1 MKKETLPYLSLAF
14 LTGLNL
20 FNYLDRYVLAAVLTP
35 VQTDLRLNDAQGGF
49 LASAFMLGYFISSP
63 VFGYLGD
70 RTARKW
76 LIAFG
81 VFFWS
86 VGTILS
92 AYCHS
97 YGTLIA
103 CRVLVGLGEA
113 SYATLA
119 PAWLADLF
127 PSERRNN
134 ALTIFYVA
142 IPVGSALGYG
152 AGSLALLH
160 GNWRDGFFWAGVP
173 GIILALLLLFL
184 REPQRGAA
192 DPVADPAAPNTPQ
205 AAPTWRDTFRLFRI
219 ADFNLVLLGY
229 TAYTFALGAFAVW
242 GPKFLYLRHHLE
254 LHKADFFFSLSLA
267 ASGLVGTLVGGLLA
281 TAWQRRNPAGYALL
295 LALSIA
301 AAVPVAAAAFLS
313 ASLPV
318 SMACLAGAMFL
329 LFLSTGPTNTLIVES
344 VPVAL
349 RASAMAT
356 SIFVIHLFGDFG
368 SPPAIGKLADW
379 LNPPHAPTIG
389 LQRAVLVLPAVLAV
403 GAFFWGWLARRKA
416 RGTTPTQ
423 LAPFAPS
430 IQG

>member
-1 MKKETLPYLSLAF
+1 MKKEASPYLSLAF

-20 FNYLDRYVLAAVLTP
+20 FNYLDRYVLSAVLP
-35 VQTDLRLNDAQGGF
+35 PLQTDLRLNDAQGGF
-49 LASAFMLGYFISSP
+49 LASAFMIGYFVSSP

-70 RTARKW
+70 RSSRKW

-97 YGTLIA
+97 YGTMIA
-103 CRVLVGLGEA
+103 CRLLVGLGEA

-127 PSERRNN
+127 PSARRNN

-142 IPVGSALGYG
+142 IPVGSALGYE

-160 GNWRDGFFWAGVP
+160 GNWRDGFFWAGLP

-184 REPQRGAA
+184 QEPRRGAA
-192 DPVADPAAPNTPQ
+192 DAVAADADAAAVSETQ
-205 AAPTWRDTFRLFRI
+205 PTWRDTFRLFRI
-219 ADFNLVLLGY
+219 VDFSLVLLGY

-267 ASGLVGTLVGGLLA
+267 VSGLVGTMVGGFLA
-281 TAWQRRNPAGYALL
+281 TAWQKRHPAGYALL
-295 LALSIA
+295 LTFSIA

-313 ASLPV
+313 VSTPV
-318 SMACLAGAMFL
+318 SMSCLAAAMFL

-344 VPVAL
+344 VPVAM
-349 RASAMAT
+349 RASAMAA

-379 LNPPHAPTIG
+379 LGQPQSPAAG
-389 LQRAVLVLPAVLAV
+389 LQRAVLVLPGVLAV
-403 GAFFWGWLARRKA
+403 GAFFWGWLAKRKLGEGRHVPVVLPA
-416 RGTTPTQ
+416 
-423 LAPFAPS
+423 
-430 IQG
+430 

>member
-1 MKKETLPYLSLAF
+1 MKKEASPYLSLAF

-20 FNYLDRYVLAAVLTP
+20 FNYLDRYVLSAVLP
-35 VQTDLRLNDAQGGF
+35 PLQLDLRLNDAQGGF
-49 LASAFMLGYFISSP
+49 LASAFMLGYFVSSP

-70 RTARKW
+70 RSSRKW

-86 VGTILS
+86 IGTILS
-92 AYCHS
+92 GYCHS
-97 YGTLIA
+97 YSAMIA
-103 CRVLVGLGEA
+103 CRLLVGLGEA

-127 PSERRNN
+127 PSARRNN

-160 GNWRDGFFWAGVP
+160 GNWRDGFFWAGLP

-184 REPQRGAA
+184 QEPRRGAA
-192 DPVADPAAPNTPQ
+192 DAVAADPDSPTSSAAK
-205 AAPTWRDTFRLFRI
+205 PTWRDTFRLFRI
-219 ADFNLVLLGY
+219 IDFTLVLLGY

-267 ASGLVGTLVGGLLA
+267 VSGLVGTMVGGFLA
-281 TAWQRRNPAGYALL
+281 TAWQKRNPAGYALL

-301 AAVPVAAAAFLS
+301 AAVPVAAVAFLS
-313 ASLPV
+313 TSTLV
-318 SMACLAGAMFL
+318 SMSCLAAAMFL

-344 VPVAL
+344 VPVTM
-349 RASAMAT
+349 RASAMAA

-368 SPPAIGKLADW
+368 SPPAVGKLADW
-379 LNPPHAPTIG
+379 LSQPQSPAAG

-403 GAFFWGWLARRKA
+403 GAFFWGWLAKRKA
-416 RGTTPTQ
+416 AGPRDVPVE
-423 LAPFAPS
+423 LPA
-430 IQG
+430 

>member
-1 MKKETLPYLSLAF
+1 MKKDPSPYLSLAF

-20 FNYLDRYVLAAVLTP
+20 FNYLDRYVLSAVLP
-35 VQTDLRLNDAQGGF
+35 PLQHDLNLNDAQGGF
-49 LASAFMLGYFISSP
+49 LASAFMLGYFVSSP

-70 RTARKW
+70 RSSRKW

-86 VGTILS
+86 IGTILS

-97 YGTLIA
+97 YTTMIA
-103 CRVLVGLGEA
+103 CRLLVGLGEA

-119 PAWLADLF
+119 PAWLSDLF
-127 PSERRNN
+127 PSARRNN

-160 GNWRDGFFWAGVP
+160 GNWRDGFFWAGLP

-184 REPQRGAA
+184 QEPRRGAS
-192 DPVADPAAPNTPQ
+192 DPVAADAGSPGAAPPAT
-205 AAPTWRDTFRLFRI
+205 PTWRDTFRLFRI
-219 ADFNLVLLGY
+219 VDFSLVLLGY

-267 ASGLVGTLVGGLLA
+267 VSGLVGTMVGGFLA
-281 TAWQRRNPAGYALL
+281 TAWQKRNPAGYALL

-313 ASLPV
+313 ASTVV
-318 SMACLAGAMFL
+318 SMSCLAAAMFL
-329 LFLSTGPTNTLIVES
+329 LFLSTGPTNTLIIES
-344 VPVAL
+344 VPVAM
-349 RASAMAT
+349 RASAMAI

-368 SPPAIGKLADW
+368 SPPVIGKLADW
-379 LNPPHAPTIG
+379 LSQPQVPAAG
-389 LQRAVLVLPAVLAV
+389 LQHAVLVLPGVLAV
-403 GAFFWGWLARRKA
+403 GAFFWGWLAKRKA
-416 RGTTPTQ
+416 HEPRNASVELP
-423 LAPFAPS
+423 A
-430 IQG
+430 